1 MTQKKLSIL
10 MEAYLASPS
19 VPSEPPIEAQERA
32 PMPIVPSH
40 RWSVDDRTRLRKTF
54 CFDDTHQRNTFVIL
68 LLDFEQLC
76 GHSAELTLTENRVQI
91 RVWTHSSDS
100 LTELDKEYAAAAD
113 SIFRDVVCPHPS
125 IYLSNTV
132 G

>member
-1 MTQKKLSIL
+1 MTQKKLSVL
-10 MEAYLASPS
+10 MEAYLATPGR
-19 VPSEPPIEAQERA
+19 PSEPPIEAQERA
-32 PMPIVPSH
+32 PMPIVPSQ

-54 CFDDTHQRNTFVIL
+54 CFDDISQRNSFVAQL
-68 LLDFEQLC
+68 MDLEMLC
-76 GHSAELTLTENRVQI
+76 GHSAEVTVTEDRVKI

-113 SIFRDVVCPHPS
+113 SIFRDIVCPHPS
-125 IYLSNTV
+125 IYLGNTV